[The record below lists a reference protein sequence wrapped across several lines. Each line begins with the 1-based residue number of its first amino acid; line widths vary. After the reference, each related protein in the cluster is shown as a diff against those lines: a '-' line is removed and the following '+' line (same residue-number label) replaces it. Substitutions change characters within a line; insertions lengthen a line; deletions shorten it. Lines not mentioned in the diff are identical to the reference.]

1 VISLLASAVLFVA
14 SVAILIIALV
24 LFMAAVRVT
33 LDERPGRR
41 TGIQPHHDDGEEWPT
56 GMDTWS

>member
-14 SVAILIIALV
+14 SVAVLIVALV
-24 LFMAAVRVT
+24 VFMAAVRVT
-33 LDERPGRR
+33 LDERSGRR
-41 TGIQPHHDDGEEWPT
+41 TGVQHHDEGEKWPT